1 MANNIIQSVQKVQLG
16 TVFHKSTH
24 YIKTATQ
31 ILYSIII
38 IV

>member
-24 YIKTATQ
+24 YI
-31 ILYSIII
+31 
-38 IV
+38 